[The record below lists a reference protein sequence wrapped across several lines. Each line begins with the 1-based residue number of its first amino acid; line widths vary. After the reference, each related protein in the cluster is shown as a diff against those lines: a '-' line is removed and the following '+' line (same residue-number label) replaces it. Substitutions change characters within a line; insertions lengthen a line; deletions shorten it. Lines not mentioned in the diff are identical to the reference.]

1 MTPEKRIEKMGLEI
15 PEVAEPVAAYVPGV
29 RADNLLHISGQ
40 IPLVDGELKY
50 TGKVDGDLSVE
61 EAYEAARVCCLNCL
75 GVMKSELGDLCRVKR
90 IVKVGGF
97 VNSNPEFTGQSQ
109 VVNGA
114 SDLLGEVFGD
124 IGQHARA
131 AVGMASLPLGAAVEV
146 EMIVEFE

>member
-1 MTPEKRIEKMGLEI
+1 MTPEKRIAEMGLEI

-29 RADNLLHISGQ
+29 KAGNLLHISGQ
-40 IPLVDGELKY
+40 IPLVDGELRY
-50 TGKVDGDLSVE
+50 TGKVDVDISVD

-75 GVMKSELGDLCRVKR
+75 GVMKSELGELSRVKR

-97 VNSNPEFTGQSQ
+97 VNSTPEFTGQSQ

-114 SDLLGEVFGD
+114 SDLLGEVFEQAGA
-124 IGQHARA
+124 HARA
-131 AVGMASLPLGAAVEV
+131 AVGMVSLPLGAAVEV